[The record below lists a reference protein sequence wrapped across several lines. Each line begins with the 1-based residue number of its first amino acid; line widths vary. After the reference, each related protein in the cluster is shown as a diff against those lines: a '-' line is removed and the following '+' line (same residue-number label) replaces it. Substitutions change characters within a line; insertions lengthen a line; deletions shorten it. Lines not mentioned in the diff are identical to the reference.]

1 MKQVL
6 NLFLFLLLVTFVH
19 TSYAQDKKQSA
30 DRSPESMARK
40 NADRMK
46 QELNLTDDQTTK
58 VYEINLR
65 HQKERQ
71 AERAKAEKERSEKM
85 ADAKSKMDQR
95 NAELKK
101 VLTDEQYNK
110 MIQHQQ
116 EKKDKMKKSM
126 KDKRDKKGQ
135 RPVRPAESPNV
146 KPGQ

>member
-6 NLFLFLLLVTFVH
+6 NLLLFLLLVTSVH
-19 TSYAQDKKQSA
+19 MSYAQDKKQSP
-30 DRSPESMARK
+30 DRSPETMARK

-71 AERAKAEKERSEKM
+71 ADRAKAEKERSEKL
-85 ADAKSKMDQR
+85 ANAKNKMDQR

-101 VLTDEQYNK
+101 ILTDEQYNK

-116 EKKDKMKKSM
+116 EKKDKMKKNM
-126 KDKRDKKGQ
+126 KDNRGKKGK
-135 RPVRPAESPNV
+135 RADRPAGSPDV